1 VIASEFAF
9 LVLGLILGIPTGAAL
24 LVVIRARPPGSREV
38 RLTVT
43 PDSVPRRRS
52 ATLAG
57 DPFSG
62 DVAGTAHGGPADI
75 EWHGGPSERSHPD
88 APPPPGLPAAL
99 TRATRVATAERGAE
113 MDAFIRTPV
122 RSKVGLAVESGI
134 DPMFA
139 ALRRER
145 AVTADVR
152 VGRRGTATPASS
164 GIAILEAAVQDRAES
179 RTIAAFA
186 EGVRPDRR
194 IASGPAVR
202 AAADGQDQPPTP
214 PAPPPVMA
222 ARCVDERRAVD
233 ERCGLAVRLAQGAE
247 TPAIA
252 LRAAQREYDEHAA
265 RSDAAAAIADVR
277 AQRTAKDDAQ
287 RAFREARSSAS
298 SREGVEAAARAW
310 LHEINRINTT
320 AHEAAVELNRERA
333 AAVALIASIERL
345 TLEAD
350 SARIQAEAA
359 AVACQD
365 AREALAACEEAA
377 SSATPPQ
384 LPRADQP
391 SRPSAEAGP
400 GTAAG
405 TELPSAATSG
415 DPAILRLL
423 GGDAATLD
431 RVVAAL
437 AEGDPDEE
445 RRWRIGLLGLVD
457 AIGGRAVEACAFIF
471 PDDHPFWGYFTS
483 GQARDVA
490 LALSSLGFRSDGAG
504 GFADERVP
512 GQRELSLALG
522 YAGLDPMRIRRWPT
536 EAELPHL
543 YRDVGVAAD
552 EYIAGAAPALT
563 LGELLTL
570 LGRRADG
577 LTDLWNAWGRIRPL
591 LLERT

>member
-1 VIASEFAF
+1 
-9 LVLGLILGIPTGAAL
+9 LGIPTGAAL

-62 DVAGTAHGGPADI
+62 DDAGTAHGGPADI
-75 EWHGGPSERSHPD
+75 EWHGGPSERSRPD
-88 APPPPGLPAAL
+88 APDTPPALRLPGTPSHPA
-99 TRATRVATAERGAE
+99 RVATVERRGE

-122 RSKVGLAVESGI
+122 RSSVGLAVESGI
-134 DPMFA
+134 DPMLA
-139 ALRRER
+139 VLRRDR

-152 VGRRGTATPASS
+152 VDRRGTATPASS
-164 GIAILEAAVQDRAES
+164 GIAILEAAVKDRADS
-179 RTIAAFA
+179 RTTAAVA
-186 EGVRPDRR
+186 EGTRPDRR
-194 IASGPAVR
+194 IASGPTVRR
-202 AAADGQDQPPTP
+202 AADADDQSPTP
-214 PAPPPVMA
+214 IAPPVA
-222 ARCVDERRAVD
+222 VASCADERRAVD

-247 TPAIA
+247 APAIA

-265 RSDAAAAIADVR
+265 RADAAAAIADIR

-333 AAVALIASIERL
+333 GAVALIASIERL

-359 AVACQD
+359 AAACQD

-377 SSATPPQ
+377 SSATPPR
-384 LPRADQP
+384 LPPADRP
-391 SRPSAEAGP
+391 SRPSAEPRPGP
-400 GTAAG
+400 AAG

-423 GGDAATLD
+423 GGDGATLD
-431 RVVAAL
+431 RVAAAL
-437 AEGDPDEE
+437 AQGDPDEE
-445 RRWRIGLLGLVD
+445 GRWRIGLLGLVD

-483 GQARDVA
+483 AQARDVA

-543 YRDVGVAAD
+543 YREVGVAAD